1 MKVTNVFSL
10 LNGNNIDKFKTAHRV
25 DKFSLLDILMENSP
39 QVVFVFL
46 EDLILKIF
54 FYEMFKPSS

>member
-1 MKVTNVFSL
+1 MLFSL
-10 LNGNNIDKFKTAHRV
+10 LNGNNIDKFITAHRV

-46 EDLILKIF
+46 EDLILIDF
-54 FYEMFKPSS
+54 L